1 MQLSELRFPSKYLVE
16 VKSFFSTTQFT
27 LLLQQNELKK
37 FSMEKDNKQAQV
49 ETFSWQMILDVQ
61 VSERAPTEFTI
72 DLLPVLNQNMRLK
85 ERDKLI

>member
-1 MQLSELRFPSKYLVE
+1 
-16 VKSFFSTTQFT
+16 
-27 LLLQQNELKK
+27 
-37 FSMEKDNKQAQV
+37 MEKDNKQAQV